1 MKVNI
6 KILILAITFGIINRL
21 GAQTATPID
30 PDLTVYNAIKG
41 LGFTDT
47 TPIAL
52 PTDTD
57 TKITDYI
64 NMLKVAQAFYTI
76 DGTTAPTTAPLKTYY
91 DNIGAWLTAVNTRKT
106 TIDATAAQQTTAKN
120 TLTEAA
126 NATDLT
132 ALNTILTSANLTN
145 LAAQFSWLK
154 TNAATELNAFYTK
167 IGSFYK
173 AVSTQTKDTLG
184 SYLDS
189 LKTISSSITTNTTVF
204 GDQADLKKFAVA
216 VTENA
221 DAAKNVVNIM
231 NANMST
237 LDGLKTAIES
247 NGTAVKA
254 WRKLKSLMPQ

>member
-6 KILILAITFGIINRL
+6 KILILAITFGLINNL
-21 GAQTATPID
+21 DAQTATPID

-47 TPIAL
+47 SPITL
-52 PTDTD
+52 PSDTD
-57 TKITDYI
+57 SKLSDYI
-64 NMLKVAQAFYTI
+64 NMLKVAQVFYTA

-91 DNIGAWLTAVNTRKT
+91 DNIGAWITAVNARKT
-106 TIDATAAQQTTAKN
+106 TIEATAAQQTTAKA
-120 TLTEAA
+120 TLTDAI
-126 NATDLT
+126 NATDLAT
-132 ALNTILTSANLTN
+132 LNTKISDTN
-145 LAAQFSWLK
+145 LSAQMTWLK
-154 TNAATELNAFYTK
+154 TNAPTDLTNFYAK
-167 IGSFYK
+167 ISSTYK
-173 AVSTQTKDTLG
+173 GVSSQTKDSLG
-184 SYLDS
+184 AYLDS

-204 GDQADLKKFAVA
+204 GDQTDLKKFAAA

-237 LDGLKTAIES
+237 LAGLKTAIES